1 MNIDWKRLLP
11 VIVSILIIIIIAI
24 VSRSSGLLAAIVAT
38 VPTKIMLSLW
48 IINANTQGDQ
58 QSLVDFTGGAMTGLM
73 GSVAFVLTAWIM
85 ARSGFTLMPTL
96 TAGMVAWILV
106 FGLMQFV
113 KRAVGV

>member
-1 MNIDWKRLLP
+1 MNIDWMRLTP
-11 VIVSILIIIIIAI
+11 VLVSILIIIIIAG
-24 VSRSSGLLAAIVAT
+24 VSSSWGWLAAIVAT

-73 GSVAFVLTAWIM
+73 GSVAFVLTAWLM
-85 ARSGFTLMPTL
+85 SRAGYTLMPTL
-96 TAGMVAWILV
+96 TAGMAAWIIT
-106 FGLMQFV
+106 FSLMQFV